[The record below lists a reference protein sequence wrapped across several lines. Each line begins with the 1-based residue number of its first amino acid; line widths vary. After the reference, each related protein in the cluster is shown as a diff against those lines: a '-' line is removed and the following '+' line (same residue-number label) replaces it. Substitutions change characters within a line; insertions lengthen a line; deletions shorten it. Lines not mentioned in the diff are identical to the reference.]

1 MDGSPTSLQLPY
13 LPPLDFYKRQRYNG
27 NMKMKIVNHSTK
39 PIDLTEKLKPYNNKW
54 VAFSLD
60 HKKVFA
66 AADTLQET
74 KRKAEK
80 QNKKYLLLKLPP
92 FNVMYIPSF

>member
-1 MDGSPTSLQLPY
+1 
-13 LPPLDFYKRQRYNG
+13 
-27 NMKMKIVNHSTK
+27 MKTKIDSHFTK

-54 VAFSLD
+54 VALSFD
-60 HKKVFA
+60 HNRVFA

-80 QNKKYLLLKLPP
+80 QNKQYLLLKLPP
-92 FNVMYIPSF
+92 FNVKYVPSF